1 MLFYIFDILLYVLM
15 IYYVVVDKDIIFV
28 DVEDIV
34 FVLVVEEM
42 LFIGEFVIFVNVVV
56 VDFKVIK
63 GYIYL

>member
-63 GYIYL
+63 SYIYL

>member
-1 MLFYIFDILLYVLM
+1 MLFYIFDILLYVLL
-15 IYYVVVDKDIIFV
+15 IYYFVVDKDIIFV

-42 LFIGEFVIFVNVVV
+42 LFFGEFVIFVNVVV

-63 GYIYL
+63 SYIYL

>member
-1 MLFYIFDILLYVLM
+1 MLFYIFDILLYVLL
-15 IYYVVVDKDIIFV
+15 IYYFVEDKDIIFV

-63 GYIYL
+63 SYIYL

>member
-1 MLFYIFDILLYVLM
+1 MLL
-15 IYYVVVDKDIIFV
+15 IYYFVVDKDIIFV

-63 GYIYL
+63 RYIYL

>member
-15 IYYVVVDKDIIFV
+15 IYYVVVDRDIIFV
-28 DVEDIV
+28 DVKDIV

-42 LFIGEFVIFVNVVV
+42 LFFDEFVIFVNVVV

>member
-1 MLFYIFDILLYVLM
+1 MLFYIFDILLYVLL
-15 IYYVVVDKDIIFV
+15 IYYFVVDKDIIFV

>member
-15 IYYVVVDKDIIFV
+15 IYYVVVDRDIIFV

-42 LFIGEFVIFVNVVV
+42 LFFDEFVIFVNVVV

>member
-1 MLFYIFDILLYVLM
+1 MLFYIFDILLYVLL
-15 IYYVVVDKDIIFV
+15 IYYFVVDKDIIFV

-42 LFIGEFVIFVNVVV
+42 LFFGDIVIFVNVVV

-63 GYIYL
+63 SYIYL

>member
-15 IYYVVVDKDIIFV
+15 IYYFVVDKDIIFV

-42 LFIGEFVIFVNVVV
+42 LFFGDIVIFVNVVV

-63 GYIYL
+63 SYIYL

>member
-1 MLFYIFDILLYVLM
+1 MLFYIFDILLYVLL
-15 IYYVVVDKDIIFV
+15 IYYFVVDKDIIFV

-42 LFIGEFVIFVNVVV
+42 LFIGELVIFVNVVV

-63 GYIYL
+63 SYIYL

>member
-15 IYYVVVDKDIIFV
+15 IYYFVVDKDIIFV

-42 LFIGEFVIFVNVVV
+42 LFFDEFVIFVNVVV

-63 GYIYL
+63 SYIYL

>member
-15 IYYVVVDKDIIFV
+15 IYYFVVDKDIIFV

-63 GYIYL
+63 SYIYL

>member
-1 MLFYIFDILLYVLM
+1 MLFYIFDILLYVLL
-15 IYYVVVDKDIIFV
+15 IYYFVVDKDIIFV

-63 GYIYL
+63 SYIYL

>member
-1 MLFYIFDILLYVLM
+1 MLFYIFDILLYVLL
-15 IYYVVVDKDIIFV
+15 IYYFVEDKDIIFV

-42 LFIGEFVIFVNVVV
+42 LFFGEFVIFVNVVV

-63 GYIYL
+63 SYIYL

>member
-1 MLFYIFDILLYVLM
+1 MFFYIFDILLYVLM
-15 IYYVVVDKDIIFV
+15 IYYFVVDKDIIFV

-63 GYIYL
+63 SYIYL